1 MQTRIIRDA
10 EIVLNRKLE
19 KNEQQEVLNDPEQV
33 QRFYENRLTGA
44 GHIKLQNAVAD
55 IEDRHKDIV
64 KLERV
69 TIYFIQSV
77 NQVHQLFIE
86 LAALVQLQGELID
99 NIEANIHTAKDH
111 VLQAEKDIIKSK
123 ENMQSARKKKCC
135 ILIIVLVIL
144 AVILGPVLGTKLG
157 SA

>member
-69 TIYFIQSV
+69 TIYFI
-77 NQVHQLFIE
+77 
-86 LAALVQLQGELID
+86 
-99 NIEANIHTAKDH
+99 
-111 VLQAEKDIIKSK
+111 
-123 ENMQSARKKKCC
+123 
-135 ILIIVLVIL
+135 
-144 AVILGPVLGTKLG
+144 
-157 SA
+157 